1 MAIIQ
6 KECKVLT
13 TVSGKGGVG
22 KSTVACGI
30 GVSLA
35 NRGLRTL
42 LIDADEGLRCLD
54 LMLGTSENIV
64 FDLFDIMEE
73 RCEIEQALVPVNG
86 IRNLYMLAAP
96 LKCGSIDGRLDKVIE
111 QLRSR
116 FDRIIVDASAGIGP
130 DFDCV
135 VASVD
140 EILTVVG
147 CDPVS
152 IRDARRVCE
161 ILHEKNLESRK
172 MIINK
177 YDYKAYK
184 KSIMPHIDN
193 IIDSTALRLSGIV
206 PYDSKAALF
215 AVTGHPINKGHAFR
229 AFKRIAARLEG
240 ENVKLPKLRKI

>member
-22 KSTVACGI
+22 KSTVACGV
-30 GVSLA
+30 GVCLA
-35 NRGLRTL
+35 DRGLRTL

-96 LKCGSIDGRLDKVIE
+96 LKCGSIDGRLDKVVE

-135 VASVD
+135 VSSVD

-147 CDPVS
+147 CDSVS

-161 ILHEKNLESRK
+161 ILHDKNLESRV

-206 PYDSKAALF
+206 PYDSKVAMF
-215 AVTGHPINKGHAFR
+215 AVTGRPVNRGHAFR

-240 ENVKLPKLRKI
+240 ENIKLPKLSKI